1 MKGLAVVAIFVGG
14 VAASALLTWVGR
26 DAYAFLFG
34 DLNLLLLT
42 ATTASLGAIALW
54 LLVVYGWFRA
64 ATSRRGVLIALGL
77 GGCLTLPV
85 IVVDAM
91 GGFPAELN
99 VRFPESLLFYPSIAL
114 VAESVFH
121 LVPLALL
128 GSVWKVTL
136 FDLDRARWLAIGA
149 VALIEPILQ
158 VSFFVGQ
165 SPLWTNVFLGAYV
178 LAFNLIALEIFRR
191 SGFVALYATRL
202 GYYFIWHIVWGHLRI

>member
-1 MKGLAVVAIFVGG
+1 MTGLAVVTIFLAG
-14 VAASALLTWVGR
+14 VAASAVLTWVGR
-26 DAYAFLFG
+26 DAYAVLFG
-34 DLNLLLLT
+34 DVNLLLLT

-54 LLVVYGWFRA
+54 LLVVYGWFRV
-64 ATSRRGVLIALGL
+64 ATSRRSVLIALGL
-77 GGCLTLPV
+77 GACLTLPV

-91 GGFPAELN
+91 GAFPAELN

-128 GSVWKVTL
+128 ASVWKVTR
-136 FDLDRARWLAIGA
+136 FDLGRARLFAMGA
-149 VALIEPILQ
+149 VALIEPMLQ
-158 VSFFVGQ
+158 VSFFAGQ
-165 SPLWTNVFLGAYV
+165 SPLWANVFLGAYV

-202 GYYFIWHIVWGHLRI
+202 GYYFIWHIVWGHFRI